1 MSELSE
7 LLKNRREEQ
16 KKTLAEVSSDTKIR
30 IPFLE
35 SIEKGDFKSLPSY
48 LHAYGFVKQYA
59 EYLGFSYDEIKEL
72 FGAECPKDS
81 QAQSC
86 QEEAPSA
93 AGAEEGG
100 SGKILV
106 LLCVLAAVCAAG
118 WFGYSMLS
126 GSGEVRSAAVS
137 AEPARADTAETA
149 SESGAAS
156 VPGPDVPAV
165 SESNPAP
172 VMQESLSSAED
183 IPAAQAENGV
193 QAAEDTVAQPPS
205 GETVSAAMPLGVS
218 GDGAAAENYEDISV
232 KYVTLTF
239 TGDCWVLFV
248 SDTGET
254 EDFVAEDGTVKRLP
268 FIKDFTI
275 DIGNAAAISM
285 RYGTQN
291 FTGFGREGAAV
302 KGLRYSLTDGALVR
316 VRGR

>member
-59 EYLGFSYDEIKEL
+59 EYLGFSYDEIKKL
-72 FGAECPKDS
+72 FGAECPKD
-81 QAQSC
+81 AQVQSS
-86 QEEAPSA
+86 QEETSA
-93 AGAEEGG
+93 VGTEKGG

-106 LLCVLAAVCAAG
+106 LLCVLAAVCVAG
-118 WFGYSMLS
+118 WFGYFMLS
-126 GSGEVRSAAVS
+126 GGGEVRSAAVS
-137 AEPARADTAETA
+137 AEPAREDAAETVP
-149 SESGAAS
+149 ESGTAS
-156 VPGPDVPAV
+156 VPGPDVPVV

-172 VMQESLSSAED
+172 VMQESLFPADDISAA
-183 IPAAQAENGV
+183 PVENGV
-193 QAAEDTVAQPPS
+193 QAAEDTAAQTPS
-205 GETVSAAMPLGVS
+205 GETFSAAMPLGVA
-218 GDGAAAENYEDISV
+218 GDGAAPENYEDISV

-248 SDTGET
+248 SDTGKT

-268 FIKDFTI
+268 FIKGFTI

-302 KGLRYSLTDGALVR
+302 KGLRYSLTNGALVR
-316 VRGR
+316 ARGR